1 MGTQPEPPR
10 PEPPRESSVV
20 VDPLS
25 QIPDA
30 PRIATAQQKRQS
42 EATLVLRGRRAD
54 ALRDRVVAE
63 QVRAERM
70 KKAKVAGFAVAALVA
85 LGGGA
90 YLARLSNAPDEL
102 ERADQ
107 DSLAA
112 EHELSGAE
120 EGSKAQAVAGGEVRV
135 APEEPGL
142 DADAREGGA
151 DEPVVRP
158 REASAAAS
166 TTNQAQKR
174 SDSQQSSGA
183 QPEVGVL
190 TLDQLPTAD

>member
-1 MGTQPEPPR
+1 M
-10 PEPPRESSVV
+10 V

-25 QIPDA
+25 QIPDV
-30 PRIATAQQKRQS
+30 PRIAAAPQKRQS

-63 QVRAERM
+63 QVRAERV

-102 ERADQ
+102 EQADQ
-107 DSLAA
+107 GSLAA
-112 EHELSGAE
+112 DGHELPGAE
-120 EGSKAQAVAGGEVRV
+120 EGSRARAAAGGDVRV
-135 APEEPGL
+135 APEVTQPEPV
-142 DADAREGGA
+142 ADARESDA
-151 DEPVVRP
+151 DDSVGPP

-166 TTNQAQKR
+166 ATNQAQKR
-174 SDSQQSSGA
+174 SDSQQPNGA
-183 QPEVGVL
+183 QPEAGVL